1 MKKYIGSI
9 RSLSVLLFCCV
20 FAIGWGACAK
30 GLTDPDDLENNTEA
44 TGNSDSDKGG
54 TGVDP
59 NVQITGDGTKANPF
73 TVTDVIALNNTK
85 TGDFWVQGVIVGQ
98 IKAGKNS
105 WKNNTEFQPP
115 FTSDGSGVGTNILLA
130 AEAGATTNFIS
141 VQLAKDSKAKEA
153 VRAGV
158 NLPQNG
164 SNLSKT
170 ILLYGELG
178 AKYLYVTGV
187 KNVKYAEIGGNT
199 YGTEPK

>member
-1 MKKYIGSI
+1 MKKNIGSI

-20 FAIGWGACAK
+20 FAIGLGACAK

-44 TGNSDSDKGG
+44 AGNSDSDKGG

-85 TGDFWVQGVIVGQ
+85 TGNFWVQGVIVGQ
-98 IKAGKNS
+98 IKAGKTT
-105 WKNNTEFQPP
+105 WRNNTEFQPP
-115 FTSDGSGVGTNILLA
+115 FTADGAGVGTNILMA
-130 AEAGATTNFIS
+130 VKAGETTNIIAA
-141 VQLAKDSKAKEA
+141 QLAKDTKVQEA
-153 VRAGV
+153 VRNGV

-164 SNLSKT
+164 GNLSKT
-170 ILLYGELG
+170 ILLYGTLG
-178 AKYLYVTGV
+178 KYMYLPGV
-187 KNVKYAEIGGNT
+187 KKVTYAEIDGNT

>member
-85 TGDFWVQGVIVGQ
+85 TGVFWVQGVIVGQ
-98 IKAGKNS
+98 IKAGKTT
-105 WKNNTEFQPP
+105 WRNNTEFQPP
-115 FTSDGSGVGTNILLA
+115 FTADEKGVGTNILMAIKAGETSNIIA
-130 AEAGATTNFIS
+130 A
-141 VQLAKDSKAKEA
+141 QLPTGSK
-153 VRAGV
+153 VRNGV

-164 SNLSKT
+164 GNLSKT
-170 ILLYGELG
+170 ILLYGKLE
-178 AKYLYVTGV
+178 KYMYLPGV
-187 KNVKYAEIGGNT
+187 KNVKYAEIDGNT

>member
-1 MKKYIGSI
+1 MKKNIGSI

-20 FAIGWGACAK
+20 FAIGWSACAK

-85 TGDFWVQGVIVGQ
+85 TGNFWVQGVIVGQ
-98 IKAGKNS
+98 IKPGKS
-105 WKNNTEFQPP
+105 LKDAEFQPP
-115 FTSDGSGVGTNILLA
+115 FTTNNDGVGTNVLLA
-130 AEAGATTNFIS
+130 
-141 VQLAKDSKAKEA
+141 VEA
-153 VRAGV
+153 VEKDKVISIELNKTAVRNGV

-164 SNLSKT
+164 GNLSKT
-170 ILLYGELG
+170 ILLYGKLE
-178 AKYLYVTGV
+178 KYMYLPGV
-187 KNVKYAEIGGNT
+187 KNVKYAEQNNQVLFC
-199 YGTEPK
+199 YNF

>member
-20 FAIGWGACAK
+20 FAIGLGACAK

-98 IKAGKNS
+98 IKPGKS
-105 WKNNTEFQPP
+105 LKEAEFQPP
-115 FTSDGSGVGTNILLA
+115 FTSNKEGVGTNVLLA
-130 AEAGATTNFIS
+130 
-141 VQLAKDSKAKEA
+141 VEA
-153 VRAGV
+153 VEKDKVISIELNKTAVRNGV

-164 SNLSKT
+164 GNLSKT
-170 ILLYGELG
+170 ILLYGTLG
-178 AKYLYVTGV
+178 KYMYLPGV
-187 KNVKYAEIGGNT
+187 KNVKYAEIDGNT

>member
-1 MKKYIGSI
+1 MKKNIGSI

-20 FAIGWGACAK
+20 FAIGWSACAK

-85 TGDFWVQGVIVGQ
+85 TGNFWVQGVIVGQ
-98 IKAGKNS
+98 IKPGKS
-105 WKNNTEFQPP
+105 LKDAEFQPP
-115 FTSDGSGVGTNILLA
+115 FTTNNDGVGTNVLLA
-130 AEAGATTNFIS
+130 
-141 VQLAKDSKAKEA
+141 VEA
-153 VRAGV
+153 VEKDKVISIELNKTAVRNGV

-164 SNLSKT
+164 GNLSKT
-170 ILLYGELG
+170 ILLYGKLE
-178 AKYLYVTGV
+178 KYMYLPGV
-187 KNVKYAEIGGNT
+187 KNVKYAEIDGNT